1 MRCAIPAGLMP
12 ASGQNP
18 KLPHRNSNGRFTSI
32 SGHNVAAVFLSD
44 AWVMRQV
51 PTSLGNRFPLALAVP
66 QLSVC
71 LLRLLTLRPNWVIIS
86 CLPRLD
92 RLHSHSRGS
101 RCGAH
106 LLRIGGGSETPW
118 LGRQDSNIRI
128 PESRRNCP
136 DRIAIVKRADPG
148 GGLAFSSPS
157 AKSLG
162 FDTIIWNAKFRILP
176 PQPGST
182 VSELR
187 FLVAIRRL
195 LVRADE
201 VIE

>member
-92 RLHSHSRGS
+92 RLHSHSGTPAMWDASTRTATPCHIRGG
-101 RCGAH
+101 CGRSPCTWMRSGSSLRVVAPRPWMRAKAQFLSNWIAMSVLCRPRAH
-106 LLRIGGGSETPW
+106 GI
-118 LGRQDSNIRI
+118 
-128 PESRRNCP
+128 
-136 DRIAIVKRADPG
+136 
-148 GGLAFSSPS
+148 
-157 AKSLG
+157 
-162 FDTIIWNAKFRILP
+162 FDN
-176 PQPGST
+176 
-182 VSELR
+182 
-187 FLVAIRRL
+187 
-195 LVRADE
+195 
-201 VIE
+201 